1 MLSTIRRW
9 RRSPDLPPP
18 GLTLVAAVLLLAC
31 QPTPPADD
39 AELRPSPQPA
49 PESQV
54 SATESDSLELSLE
67 VPQQV
72 RAGAATRMSIR
83 VENTSGGPLDLY
95 LRGREIAFD
104 LIVENAHGEVVW
116 RRLEEEVIQAVL
128 RIETLQPGAML
139 ELADSWDQRA
149 NDGDPVPPGTYT
161 VRGEILTDGEPLVT
175 PDAPLRIGSD

>member
-1 MLSTIRRW
+1 MLPTVRRW
-9 RRSPDLPPP
+9 RRSAHLLCPGMTLAAAGLLFACKPAQPP
-18 GLTLVAAVLLLAC
+18 
-31 QPTPPADD
+31 DD

-49 PESQV
+49 PETQV

-67 VPQQV
+67 VPQQARV
-72 RAGAATRMSIR
+72 GSRIRMRIR
-83 VENTSGGPLDLY
+83 VENTSGEPLDLY

-104 LIVENAHGEVVW
+104 LIIENAHGAVVW

-128 RIETLQPGAML
+128 RIETLQPGAAL
-139 ELADSWDQRA
+139 ELTDSWAQRT
-149 NDGDPVPPGTYT
+149 NDGEPVQPGTYT